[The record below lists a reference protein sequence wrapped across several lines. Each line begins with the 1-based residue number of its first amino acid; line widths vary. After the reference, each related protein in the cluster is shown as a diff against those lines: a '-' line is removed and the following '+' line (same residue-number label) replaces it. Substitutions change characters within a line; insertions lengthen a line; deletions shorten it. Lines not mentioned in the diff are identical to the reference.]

1 MRKLFLAVAML
12 ALSAGIASAH
22 PRGAVVA
29 SGGASMSGG
38 SFVLH
43 GTVGQPAA
51 GLSGGAAH
59 GLCHGFWCFGGSR
72 VVAVDPPGGIGGGN
86 GLPKEIAFGLPSP
99 SPSRGD
105 VAFALAL
112 PSESSVRLS
121 VFDVAG
127 REIGTPLEL
136 HLDAGHH
143 QLRWKSLDGRPGVYF
158 GVLEV
163 NGAVQGKRRIVLVR

>member
-1 MRKLFLAVAML
+1 MRTILAAVTVL
-12 ALSAGIASAH
+12 ALSAGVASAH
-22 PRGAVVA
+22 PRGGVVA
-29 SGGASMSGG
+29 SGGATLSGG
-38 SFVLH
+38 GLVLH
-43 GTVGQPAA
+43 GTVGQPVV
-51 GLSGGAAH
+51 GVSGGPANI
-59 GLCHGFWCFGGSR
+59 LCHGFWCFGGSR
-72 VVAVDPPGGIGGGN
+72 VVAVDPPGGGGA
-86 GLPKEIAFGLPSP
+86 LPKEIAFGLPSP

-105 VAFALAL
+105 VSFALAL
-112 PSESSVRLS
+112 PAESQVRLA

-163 NGAVQGKRRIVLVR
+163 NGAVQGRRRIVLVR

>member
-1 MRKLFLAVAML
+1 MRALVIGAAAL
-12 ALSAGIASAH
+12 ALSAGTALAH
-22 PRGAVVA
+22 PRGHVIG
-29 SGGASMSGG
+29 SGGGTLSGG
-38 SFVLH
+38 GLVLH
-43 GTVGQPAA
+43 GTVGQPVV
-51 GLSGGAAH
+51 GVSTGPAH
-59 GLCHGFWCFGGSR
+59 ILCHGFWCFGGSR
-72 VVAVDPPGGIGGGN
+72 VVAVDPPGGGGGD
-86 GLPKEIAFGLPSP
+86 LPAEIAFGLPSP

-112 PSESSVRLS
+112 PAAAEVKLA

-127 REIGTPLEL
+127 RAIGEPLAL
-136 HLDAGHH
+136 RFDAGYH